1 MRKILALF
9 TAGAMAL
16 TMAACSSDAPATTT
30 AAETTEAATTAA
42 SEETT
47 AAAEESSAASGSESE
62 TEAATGKEAPE
73 EQVKEIAKVDI
84 SGKTVSILTPYLSSV
99 TTKQMVDTL
108 QAGLEGN
115 GAKVDVVD
123 SKNDFGQLASDI
135 ENVVTAQTDAII
147 LVSADPNQVKNQL
160 ADAFAADIPVFGVDS
175 GYIDGMQV
183 NATSD
188 NYKMGE
194 DMTKYLFEDL
204 MGGKGTVIELTYS
217 PHPGVVK
224 RSDAFDDLLP
234 NYPDIELITKQEV
247 DVPKGPIESG
257 REIME
262 NLLTANSEEGSIT
275 AVFCAWDEPA
285 IGATQALQDAGRD
298 EVIVT
303 GVDGNSQA
311 IELINQGTNLKA
323 TMSQNFDGMCNIV
336 ANDVCTLL
344 SGGTIETGEKYAPG
358 EMVTAE

>member
-1 MRKILALF
+1 MKKMIALL
-9 TAGAMAL
+9 TAGAMAFSL
-16 TMAACSSDAPATTT
+16 AACSSDAPATTT
-30 AAETTEAATTAA
+30 AAAAA
-42 SEETT
+42 S
-47 AAAEESSAASGSESE
+47 AAAETKAAGSAAGTAAETKAAES
-62 TEAATGKEAPE
+62 AAAASGKEAPE
-73 EQVKEIAKVDI
+73 AQVKEIAKVDI
-84 SGKTVSILTPYLSSV
+84 SGKNVSILTPYLSSV
-99 TTKQMVDTL
+99 TTKQMADTL

-135 ENVVTAQTDAII
+135 ENVVTAKTDAII

-160 ADAFAADIPVFGVDS
+160 ADAFSAGIPVFGVDS
-175 GYIDGMQV
+175 GFIDGMQV

-194 DMTKYLFEDL
+194 DMSKYLFEDL
-204 MGGKGTVIELTYS
+204 MGKKGTVIELTYS

-224 RSDAFDDLLP
+224 RSNAFDDLLP
-234 NYPDIELITKQEV
+234 SYPDIKLITKQEI

-262 NLLTANSEEGSIT
+262 NLLTANAEKDSIT

-298 EVIVT
+298 EVMVT

-311 IELINQGTNLKA
+311 VDLIKQGTNLKA

-336 ANDVCTLL
+336 ANDVGTLL

-358 EMVTAE
+358 QMVTAK